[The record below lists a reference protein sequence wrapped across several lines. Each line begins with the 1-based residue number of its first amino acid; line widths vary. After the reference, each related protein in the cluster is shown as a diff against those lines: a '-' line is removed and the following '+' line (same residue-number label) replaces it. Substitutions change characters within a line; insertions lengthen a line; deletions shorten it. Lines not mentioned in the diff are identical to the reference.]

1 MAQSRHIL
9 FVSRELLDE
18 ATHRVLEER
27 GWLLALVP
35 DVEPAYRRLHKS
47 QFDLVILDLT
57 KSTEGLIF
65 IKRLRAAQI
74 TRTIPVLVLGEW
86 GTGAPSLALS
96 QGADAYEPK
105 PINAERLATSIER
118 LLTER
123 AVAAGWN
130 Q

>member
-18 ATHRVLEER
+18 ATHRALEER

-35 DVEPAYRRLHKS
+35 DLEPAYRRLNKT

-57 KSTEGLIF
+57 KSTDGISFL
-65 IKRLRAAQI
+65 KRVREAELTKA
-74 TRTIPVLVLGEW
+74 IPVLVLGEW

-105 PINAERLATSIER
+105 PIQAERLATSIER

-123 AVAAGWN
+123 AVAVGWN
-130 Q
+130 E